1 MDNEFISL
9 DELLEAG
16 NELMKT
22 KGGSEHKKVK
32 ASKSEENISESRKN
46 IKFLIKYAAVCIIIC
61 LLAANMIFSIKNYK
75 ILSSQNIS
83 PQLVYK
89 QNGYGSAASNNS
101 VLELFSEVNTASV
114 NIAESTAIQHIVISP
129 SPNGQASGSNDTGGT
144 PNVSGGSNTSSGNSS
159 EKENNAPTNA
169 AVQDTVRQAQSE
181 GKININTASREEL
194 MTLSGIG
201 EVKAQAII
209 DYRNQNGYFT
219 DVNEIINVSGIGEK
233 TLAKIIDKITV

>member
-46 IKFLIKYAAVCIIIC
+46 IKLLIKYAAVCIIIC

-129 SPNGQASGSNDTGGT
+129 SPNGQASGSNDT
-144 PNVSGGSNTSSGNSS
+144 GGSNTSSGNSS